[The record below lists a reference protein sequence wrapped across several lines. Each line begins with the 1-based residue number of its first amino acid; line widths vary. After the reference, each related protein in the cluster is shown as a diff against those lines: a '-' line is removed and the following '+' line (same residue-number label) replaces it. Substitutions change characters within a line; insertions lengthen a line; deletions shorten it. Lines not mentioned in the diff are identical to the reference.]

1 MITCTL
7 TYKIDPAQLEAFET
21 YSKAWIYLVNKM
33 GGTHHGYFLPHEGA
47 NNKAW
52 CMFSFSSLAAYED
65 YRTRMDADAECQAA
79 YDYAVKTKCILSYDR
94 TFTRPLLDGA
104 SPAELGLI

>member
-47 NNKAW
+47 NDKAW
-52 CMFSFSSLAAYED
+52 CMFSFPSLAAYED
-65 YRTRMDADAECQAA
+65 YRTRMKADPECQAA
-79 YDYAVKTKCILSYDR
+79 FAHAVKTKCIQSYDR
-94 TFTRPLLDGA
+94 TFTRPVLDGA

>member
-7 TYKIDPAQLEAFET
+7 TYKIDPAQLEAFDT
-21 YSKAWIYLVNKM
+21 YSKAWNNLVKKM

-52 CMFSFSSLAAYED
+52 CMFSFASLAAYED

>member
-7 TYKIDPAQLEAFET
+7 TYKINPAQLEAFET

-52 CMFSFSSLAAYED
+52 CMFSFASLAAYEH
-65 YRTRMDADAECQAA
+65 YRTRINAAPDCQATYA
-79 YDYAVKTKCILSYDR
+79 YAVTTNRILSSDQP
-94 TFTRPLLDGA
+94 FTRPLLYVS